1 MMTSSTRVRFY
12 APIKPPHFI
21 TWIALALLL
30 LPVAASS
37 QAQSNAPPPPPQRP
51 ALQIPAPSKPSNP
64 SAVITM
70 EVAIEL
76 ARRNNP
82 ELQAQ
87 RTLVYQNREQEV
99 TANLR
104 PNPTLSWD
112 AQFIPIFQPDLF
124 SSNYMDSAAQFDLG
138 IGYLFERGQKRQH
151 RLAAAK
157 DATAVTEAQVQ
168 DAERTTVAATAQQ
181 FVTALLAKSNLD
193 FTEHLLDSYQHTVD
207 AAHERQKAGKMTDA
221 DMLKIQLQTLQFQND
236 VTAARISL
244 AQALNT
250 LRELIGF
257 DAVPRDYDIVGQLA
271 YQPVTLTL
279 EELERRAIALRP
291 DLQAAQHGVTA
302 AQSQIG
308 LAKANSRQ
316 DLSVTFDYSHVSA
329 ANLSAFSFSIPLPIF
344 NRNQG
349 EVARTYYVLAQSQ
362 YLEKAAEQ
370 TVITDV
376 KNAYETLLNNRDI
389 LQMYDAGYLEK
400 SQQSRDLAQSAYTHG
415 DASLLDF
422 LDALRS
428 YRSTQLSYRQGL
440 ASYMGALEQLRQ
452 AVGTRVLQ

>member
-1 MMTSSTRVRFY
+1 M
-12 APIKPPHFI
+12 
-21 TWIALALLL
+21 
-30 LPVAASS
+30 
-37 QAQSNAPPPPPQRP
+37 
-51 ALQIPAPSKPSNP
+51 
-64 SAVITM
+64 
-70 EVAIEL
+70 
-76 ARRNNP
+76 
-82 ELQAQ
+82 
-87 RTLVYQNREQEV
+87 YQNREQEV

-112 AQFIPIFQPDLF
+112 AQYIPIFQPDLF
-124 SSNYMDSAAQFDLG
+124 SSNYMDTTAQFDVG

-157 DATAVTEAQVQ
+157 DATEVTEAQVL
-168 DAERTTVAATAQQ
+168 DTERTTIAAVAQQ

-207 AAHERQKAGKMTDA
+207 AAHDRQKAGKMTNA
-221 DMLKIQLQTLQFQND
+221 DMLKIQLEMLQFQND
-236 VTAARISL
+236 VTAARIAL
-244 AQALNT
+244 VQALNT

-257 DAVPRDYDIVGQLA
+257 DAVPRNYDIVGRLA

-279 EELERRAIALRP
+279 EELEQRAIALRP
-291 DLQAAQHGVTA
+291 DLQAARRGVTA

-308 LAKANSRQ
+308 LAKANAHQ
-316 DLSVTFDYSHVSA
+316 DLSVTFDYSHVNA
-329 ANLSAFSFSIPLPIF
+329 ANLSAFFFSIPLPIF

-349 EVARTYYVLAQSQ
+349 EVARTYYALAQSQ

-370 TVITDV
+370 AVVTDV

-400 SQQSRDLAQSAYTHG
+400 SQQSLDLAQSAYAHG
-415 DASLLDF
+415 DAALLDF
-422 LDALRS
+422 LDAQRS
-428 YRSTQLSYRQGL
+428 YRSTELSYRQGL

>member
-1 MMTSSTRVRFY
+1 MMRQLP
-12 APIKPPHFI
+12 AAI
-21 TWIALALLL
+21 LLTMFSAML
-30 LPVAASS
+30 TACAYS
-37 QAQSNAPPPPPQRP
+37 QAQTNAPVPPPQRP
-51 ALQIPAPSKPSNP
+51 AIQIPAPSKPFEP
-64 SAVITM
+64 SAVITLDQ
-70 EVAIEL
+70 AIEL

-112 AQFIPIFQPDLF
+112 AQYIPIFQPELF
-124 SSNYMDSAAQFDLG
+124 SSNYMDTTAQFDLG

-157 DATAVTEAQVQ
+157 DATAVTASQVL
-168 DAERTTVAATAQQ
+168 DTERTTVAATAQQ

-193 FTEHLLDSYQHTVD
+193 FTEHLLDSYQHTVA
-207 AAHERQKAGKMTDA
+207 AAHERQKAGKMANA
-221 DMLKIQLQTLQFQND
+221 DMLKIQLQTLEFQND
-236 VTAARISL
+236 VTAARIAL
-244 AQALNT
+244 VQALNT
-250 LRELIGF
+250 LRELMGF
-257 DAVPRDYDIVGQLA
+257 DSVPRNYDIVGQLS
-271 YQPVTLTL
+271 YQPVTLTV
-279 EELERRAIALRP
+279 EELERRALTLRP
-291 DLQAAQHGVTA
+291 DLQAAQRGVKA

-329 ANLSAFSFSIPLPIF
+329 ANLSAFYFSIPLPIF

-349 EVARTYYVLAQSQ
+349 EVARTYYALAQSQ

-370 TVITDV
+370 TVVTDV

-400 SQQSRDLAQSAYTHG
+400 SQQSLDLAQDSFMHG
-415 DASLLDF
+415 NATLIDF
-422 LDALRS
+422 LDAQRS

-452 AVGTRVLQ
+452 AVGARDIP

>member
-1 MMTSSTRVRFY
+1 MQRQLPSAIFLT
-12 APIKPPHFI
+12 IFI
-21 TWIALALLL
+21 AGLTGSIAAQ
-30 LPVAASS
+30 S
-37 QAQSNAPPPPPQRP
+37 QANAPQAPPQRP
-51 ALQIPAPSKPSNP
+51 ASQIPAPTKPFNP
-64 SAVITM
+64 SAVITIDQ
-70 EVAIEL
+70 AIEL

-112 AQFIPIFQPDLF
+112 AQYIPIFQPDLF
-124 SSNYMDSAAQFDLG
+124 SSNYMDTAAQFDMG
-138 IGYLFERGQKRQH
+138 IGYLFERGQKRQR
-151 RLAAAK
+151 RLAVAK
-157 DATAVTEAQVQ
+157 DATAVTEAQVL
-168 DAERTTVAATAQQ
+168 DAERTTVAVTAQQ

-193 FTEHLLDSYQHTVD
+193 FTEQLLDTYQHTVEI
-207 AAHERQKAGKMTDA
+207 AQERQKAGKMANA
-221 DMLKIQLQTLQFQND
+221 DLLKIQLETLQFQND

-257 DAVPRDYDIVGQLA
+257 DSVPRNYDIVGQLA

-279 EELERRAIALRP
+279 EELEQRAVALRP
-291 DLQAAQHGVTA
+291 DLQAAQRGVTA

-308 LAKANSRQ
+308 LAKANAHQ
-316 DLSVTFDYSHVSA
+316 DLNVTFDYSHVSA
-329 ANLSAFSFSIPLPIF
+329 ANLSAFFFSIPLPVF
-344 NRNQG
+344 GNRNPG
-349 EVARTYYVLAQSQ
+349 EVATTYYALAQSQ

-370 TVITDV
+370 TVRTDV

-400 SQQSRDLAQSAYTHG
+400 SQQSLDLAQSAYAQG
-415 DASLLDF
+415 NASLLDSSTPT
-422 LDALRS
+422 AATARRS
-428 YRSTQLSYRQGL
+428 
-440 ASYMGALEQLRQ
+440 
-452 AVGTRVLQ
+452 